1 MNHVLDDYIF
11 NNYVVIGVSA
21 GPDSMCLLDLLQKKT
36 TKIVVCHINHN
47 VRKES
52 IEEEE
57 YITKYCQDKNI
68 ILEKTTINNYQE
80 NNFENE
86 ARKKR
91 YMFYEE
97 ILKKYNSKTL
107 LLAHHGDDLI
117 ETILMKI
124 SRGSN
129 LEGYAGIKEISNV
142 KNYQIIRPLL
152 KYTKEDIINYNKSNN
167 IKYYN
172 DSSNQSTNYTRNR
185 YRLNILPL
193 LKKEDKNIHKKYLKY
208 SKTLIEY
215 DDYIKREVKRNINN
229 VYKDNIINIDNL
241 NKLDTF
247 LIKNI
252 LYNIMNNIYQNKNNI
267 ITDRHIQNIIS
278 LLNNTK
284 PNIKID
290 LPPFTLVGATTRAGD
305 LSAPL
310 RDRFGIISKLQYY
323 TVEELTQII
332 KRTAKVLGVGIEDDA
347 AVELASRSRGTP
359 RIANRLFKRVRDFA
373 LVKGDGNIDKDIINI
388 ALDRLKVDNMGLDE
402 TDHELLLAIIKK
414 FNGGPVGVEAVAS
427 AIGEEV
433 TTIEDVYEPYL
444 LQTGLLKRTSRGR
457 VATPKAYEVL
467 HLNYE
472 DFRKK

>member
-1 MNHVLDDYIF
+1 MQKEDIMNHVLDDYIF

-193 LKKEDKNIHKKYLKY
+193 LKKEDKNICRARARAAAQRHVPRACQPRQR
-208 SKTLIEY
+208 
-215 DDYIKREVKRNINN
+215 DDQ
-229 VYKDNIINIDNL
+229 
-241 NKLDTF
+241 KLH
-247 LIKNI
+247 
-252 LYNIMNNIYQNKNNI
+252 
-267 ITDRHIQNIIS
+267 R
-278 LLNNTK
+278 
-284 PNIKID
+284 P
-290 LPPFTLVGATTRAGD
+290 
-305 LSAPL
+305 
-310 RDRFGIISKLQYY
+310 
-323 TVEELTQII
+323 
-332 KRTAKVLGVGIEDDA
+332 
-347 AVELASRSRGTP
+347 RSGGSV
-359 RIANRLFKRVRDFA
+359 RVA
-373 LVKGDGNIDKDIINI
+373 
-388 ALDRLKVDNMGLDE
+388 
-402 TDHELLLAIIKK
+402 HELHL
-414 FNGGPVGVEAVAS
+414 GHP
-427 AIGEEV
+427 
-433 TTIEDVYEPYL
+433 
-444 LQTGLLKRTSRGR
+444 GR
-457 VATPKAYEVL
+457 
-467 HLNYE
+467 
-472 DFRKK
+472 F

>member
-52 IEEEE
+52 IEEEK

-252 LYNIMNNIYQNKNNI
+252 LYNVMNNIYQNKNNI

-290 LPPFTLVGATTRAGD
+290 LPNNKEIVKEYN
-305 LSAPL
+305 
-310 RDRFGIISKLQYY
+310 KL
-323 TVEELTQII
+323 II
-332 KRTAKVLGVGIEDDA
+332 KDKTSDIKNYKIEFNDKIEIENLIIEKIESEDDDSNS
-347 AVELASRSRGTP
+347 VC
-359 RIANRLFKRVRDFA
+359 RL
-373 LVKGDGNIDKDIINI
+373 NSKDITLPLYIRNREDGDYIILKGSNNRKKIKEIFIEKKLPLKKRNNYPLLVDSNNNI
-388 ALDRLKVDNMGLDE
+388 IWIPN
-402 TDHELLLAIIKK
+402 IKK
-414 FNGGPVGVEAVAS
+414 SKFCNKKSENYD
-427 AIGEEV
+427 IIIRCNERK
-433 TTIEDVYEPYL
+433 EDYE
-444 LQTGLLKRTSRGR
+444 
-457 VATPKAYEVL
+457 
-467 HLNYE
+467 
-472 DFRKK
+472 

>member
-129 LEGYAGIKEISNV
+129 LEGYAGIKEVSNV

-278 LLNNTK
+278 LLNNAK

-290 LPPFTLVGATTRAGD
+290 LPNNKEIVKEYN
-305 LSAPL
+305 
-310 RDRFGIISKLQYY
+310 KL
-323 TVEELTQII
+323 II
-332 KRTAKVLGVGIEDDA
+332 KDKTSDIKNYKIEFNDKIEIESLIIEKIESEDDDSNS
-347 AVELASRSRGTP
+347 VC
-359 RIANRLFKRVRDFA
+359 RL
-373 LVKGDGNIDKDIINI
+373 NSKDITLPLYIRNREDGDYIILKGSNNRKKIKEIFIEKKLPLKKRNNYPLLVDSNNNI
-388 ALDRLKVDNMGLDE
+388 IWIPN
-402 TDHELLLAIIKK
+402 IKK
-414 FNGGPVGVEAVAS
+414 SKFCNKKSENYD
-427 AIGEEV
+427 IIIRCNERK
-433 TTIEDVYEPYL
+433 EDYE
-444 LQTGLLKRTSRGR
+444 
-457 VATPKAYEVL
+457 
-467 HLNYE
+467 
-472 DFRKK
+472 

>member
-172 DSSNQSTNYTRNR
+172 DNSNKSTNYTRNR

-252 LYNIMNNIYQNKNNI
+252 LYNIMNIIYQNKNNI

-290 LPPFTLVGATTRAGD
+290 LPNNKEIVKEYN
-305 LSAPL
+305 
-310 RDRFGIISKLQYY
+310 KL
-323 TVEELTQII
+323 II
-332 KRTAKVLGVGIEDDA
+332 KDKTSDIKNYKIEFNDKIEIENLIIEKIKSEDDDSNS
-347 AVELASRSRGTP
+347 VC
-359 RIANRLFKRVRDFA
+359 RL
-373 LVKGDGNIDKDIINI
+373 NSKDITLPLYIRNREDGDYIILKGSNNRKKIKEIFIEKKLPLKKRNNYPLLVDSNNNI
-388 ALDRLKVDNMGLDE
+388 IWIPN
-402 TDHELLLAIIKK
+402 IKK
-414 FNGGPVGVEAVAS
+414 SKFCNKKSENYD
-427 AIGEEV
+427 IIIRCNERK
-433 TTIEDVYEPYL
+433 EDYE
-444 LQTGLLKRTSRGR
+444 
-457 VATPKAYEVL
+457 
-467 HLNYE
+467 
-472 DFRKK
+472 

>member
-129 LEGYAGIKEISNV
+129 LEGYAGIKEVSNV

-193 LKKEDKNIHKKYLKY
+193 LKKENKNIHKKYLKY

-290 LPPFTLVGATTRAGD
+290 LPNNKEIVKEYN
-305 LSAPL
+305 
-310 RDRFGIISKLQYY
+310 KL
-323 TVEELTQII
+323 II
-332 KRTAKVLGVGIEDDA
+332 KDKTSDIKNYKIEFNDKIEIENLIIEKIESEDDDSNS
-347 AVELASRSRGTP
+347 VC
-359 RIANRLFKRVRDFA
+359 RL
-373 LVKGDGNIDKDIINI
+373 NSKDITLPLYIRNREDGDYI
-388 ALDRLKVDNMGLDE
+388 ILKGSN
-402 TDHELLLAIIKK
+402 
-414 FNGGPVGVEAVAS
+414 N
-427 AIGEEV
+427 
-433 TTIEDVYEPYL
+433 
-444 LQTGLLKRTSRGR
+444 
-457 VATPKAYEVL
+457 
-467 HLNYE
+467 
-472 DFRKK
+472 RKKIKEIFIEKKLPLKKRNNYPLLVDSNNNIIWIPNNKKSKFCNKKSENYDIIIRCNERKEDYE

>member
-215 DDYIKREVKRNINN
+215 DDYIKREIKRNINN

-290 LPPFTLVGATTRAGD
+290 LPNNKEIVKEYN
-305 LSAPL
+305 
-310 RDRFGIISKLQYY
+310 KL
-323 TVEELTQII
+323 II
-332 KRTAKVLGVGIEDDA
+332 KDKTSDIKNYKIEFNDKIEIENLIIEKIESEDDD
-347 AVELASRSRGTP
+347 SNS
-359 RIANRLFKRVRDFA
+359 ICRL
-373 LVKGDGNIDKDIINI
+373 NSKDITLPLYIRNREDGDYIILKGSNNRKKIKEIFIEKKLPLKKRNNYPLLVDSNNNI
-388 ALDRLKVDNMGLDE
+388 IWIPN
-402 TDHELLLAIIKK
+402 IKK
-414 FNGGPVGVEAVAS
+414 SKFCNKKSENYD
-427 AIGEEV
+427 IIIRCNERK
-433 TTIEDVYEPYL
+433 EDYE
-444 LQTGLLKRTSRGR
+444 
-457 VATPKAYEVL
+457 
-467 HLNYE
+467 
-472 DFRKK
+472 

>member
-36 TKIVVCHINHN
+36 KKIVVCHINHN

-68 ILEKTTINNYQE
+68 ILEKTIINNYQE

-91 YMFYEE
+91 YIFYEE

-129 LEGYAGIKEISNV
+129 LEGYAGIKEVSNV

-290 LPPFTLVGATTRAGD
+290 LPNNKEIVKEYN
-305 LSAPL
+305 
-310 RDRFGIISKLQYY
+310 KL
-323 TVEELTQII
+323 II
-332 KRTAKVLGVGIEDDA
+332 KDKTSDIKNYKIEFNDKIEIENLIIEKIESEDDDSNS
-347 AVELASRSRGTP
+347 VC
-359 RIANRLFKRVRDFA
+359 RL
-373 LVKGDGNIDKDIINI
+373 NSKDITLPLYIRNREDGDYIILKGSNNRKKIKEIFIEKKLPLNKRNNYPLLVDSNNNI
-388 ALDRLKVDNMGLDE
+388 IWIPN
-402 TDHELLLAIIKK
+402 IKK
-414 FNGGPVGVEAVAS
+414 SKFCNKKSENYD
-427 AIGEEV
+427 IIIRCNERK
-433 TTIEDVYEPYL
+433 EDYE
-444 LQTGLLKRTSRGR
+444 
-457 VATPKAYEVL
+457 
-467 HLNYE
+467 
-472 DFRKK
+472 

>member
-68 ILEKTTINNYQE
+68 ILEKTIINNYQE

-91 YMFYEE
+91 YIFYEE

-129 LEGYAGIKEISNV
+129 LEGYAGIKEVSNV

-290 LPPFTLVGATTRAGD
+290 LPNNKEIVKEYN
-305 LSAPL
+305 
-310 RDRFGIISKLQYY
+310 KL
-323 TVEELTQII
+323 II
-332 KRTAKVLGVGIEDDA
+332 KDKTSDIKNYKIEFNDKIEIENLIIEKIESEDDDSNS
-347 AVELASRSRGTP
+347 VC
-359 RIANRLFKRVRDFA
+359 RL
-373 LVKGDGNIDKDIINI
+373 NSKDITLPLYIRNREDGDYIILKGSNNRKKIKEIFIEKKLPLNKRNNYPLLVDSNNNI
-388 ALDRLKVDNMGLDE
+388 IWIPNIKKSKFCNKKSENYDI
-402 TDHELLLAIIKK
+402 IIKCI
-414 FNGGPVGVEAVAS
+414 ER
-427 AIGEEV
+427 EE
-433 TTIEDVYEPYL
+433 DYE
-444 LQTGLLKRTSRGR
+444 
-457 VATPKAYEVL
+457 
-467 HLNYE
+467 
-472 DFRKK
+472 

>member
-229 VYKDNIINIDNL
+229 IYKDNIINIDNL

-290 LPPFTLVGATTRAGD
+290 LPNNKEIVKEYN
-305 LSAPL
+305 
-310 RDRFGIISKLQYY
+310 KL
-323 TVEELTQII
+323 II
-332 KRTAKVLGVGIEDDA
+332 KDKTSDIKNYKIEFNDKIEIENLIIEKIESEDDD
-347 AVELASRSRGTP
+347 SNS
-359 RIANRLFKRVRDFA
+359 ICRL
-373 LVKGDGNIDKDIINI
+373 NSKDITLPLYIRNREDGDYIILKGSNNRKKIKEIFIEKKLPLKKRNNYPLLVDSNNNI
-388 ALDRLKVDNMGLDE
+388 IWIPN
-402 TDHELLLAIIKK
+402 IKK
-414 FNGGPVGVEAVAS
+414 SKFCNKKSENYD
-427 AIGEEV
+427 IIIRCNERK
-433 TTIEDVYEPYL
+433 EDYE
-444 LQTGLLKRTSRGR
+444 
-457 VATPKAYEVL
+457 
-467 HLNYE
+467 
-472 DFRKK
+472 

>member
-229 VYKDNIINIDNL
+229 IYKDNIINIDNL

-290 LPPFTLVGATTRAGD
+290 LPNNKEIVKEYN
-305 LSAPL
+305 
-310 RDRFGIISKLQYY
+310 KL
-323 TVEELTQII
+323 II
-332 KRTAKVLGVGIEDDA
+332 KDKTSDIKNYKIEFNDKIEIENLIIEKIESEDDDSNS
-347 AVELASRSRGTP
+347 VC
-359 RIANRLFKRVRDFA
+359 RL
-373 LVKGDGNIDKDIINI
+373 NSKDITLPLYIRNREDGDYIILKGSNNRKKIKEIFIEKKLPLKKRNNYPLLVDSNNNI
-388 ALDRLKVDNMGLDE
+388 IWIPN
-402 TDHELLLAIIKK
+402 IKK
-414 FNGGPVGVEAVAS
+414 SKFCNKKSEKYD
-427 AIGEEV
+427 IIIRCNERK
-433 TTIEDVYEPYL
+433 EDYE
-444 LQTGLLKRTSRGR
+444 
-457 VATPKAYEVL
+457 
-467 HLNYE
+467 
-472 DFRKK
+472 

>member
-215 DDYIKREVKRNINN
+215 DDYINREVKRNINN

-290 LPPFTLVGATTRAGD
+290 LPNNKEIVKEYN
-305 LSAPL
+305 
-310 RDRFGIISKLQYY
+310 KL
-323 TVEELTQII
+323 II
-332 KRTAKVLGVGIEDDA
+332 KDKTSDIKNYKIEFNDKIEIENLIIEKIESEDDDSNS
-347 AVELASRSRGTP
+347 VC
-359 RIANRLFKRVRDFA
+359 RL
-373 LVKGDGNIDKDIINI
+373 NSKDITLPLYIRNREDGDYIILKGSNNRKKIKEIFIEKKLPLKKRNNYPLLVYSNNNI
-388 ALDRLKVDNMGLDE
+388 IWIPN
-402 TDHELLLAIIKK
+402 IKK
-414 FNGGPVGVEAVAS
+414 SKFCNKKSE
-427 AIGEEV
+427 
-433 TTIEDVYEPYL
+433 
-444 LQTGLLKRTSRGR
+444 
-457 VATPKAYEVL
+457 
-467 HLNYE
+467 NYDIIIRCNE
-472 DFRKK
+472 RKKDYE

>member
-129 LEGYAGIKEISNV
+129 LEGYAGIKEVSNV

-290 LPPFTLVGATTRAGD
+290 LPNNKEIVKEYN
-305 LSAPL
+305 
-310 RDRFGIISKLQYY
+310 KL
-323 TVEELTQII
+323 II
-332 KRTAKVLGVGIEDDA
+332 KDKTSDIKNYKIEFNDKIEIENLIIEKIESEDDDSNS
-347 AVELASRSRGTP
+347 VC
-359 RIANRLFKRVRDFA
+359 RL
-373 LVKGDGNIDKDIINI
+373 NSKDITLPLYIRNREDGDYIILKGSNNRKKIKEIFIEKKLPLKKRNNYPLLVDSNNNI
-388 ALDRLKVDNMGLDE
+388 IWIPN
-402 TDHELLLAIIKK
+402 IKK
-414 FNGGPVGVEAVAS
+414 SKFCNKKSENYD
-427 AIGEEV
+427 IIIRYNERK
-433 TTIEDVYEPYL
+433 EDYE
-444 LQTGLLKRTSRGR
+444 
-457 VATPKAYEVL
+457 
-467 HLNYE
+467 
-472 DFRKK
+472 

>member
-91 YMFYEE
+91 YIFYEE

-129 LEGYAGIKEISNV
+129 LEGYAGIKEVSNV

-290 LPPFTLVGATTRAGD
+290 LPNNKEIVKEYN
-305 LSAPL
+305 
-310 RDRFGIISKLQYY
+310 KL
-323 TVEELTQII
+323 II
-332 KRTAKVLGVGIEDDA
+332 KDKTSDIKNYKIEFNDKIEIENLIIEKIESEDDDSNS
-347 AVELASRSRGTP
+347 VC
-359 RIANRLFKRVRDFA
+359 RL
-373 LVKGDGNIDKDIINI
+373 NSKDITLPLYIRNREDGDYIILKGSNNRKKIKEIFIEKKLPLKKRNNYPLLVDSNNNI
-388 ALDRLKVDNMGLDE
+388 IWIPN
-402 TDHELLLAIIKK
+402 IKK
-414 FNGGPVGVEAVAS
+414 SKFCNKKSENYD
-427 AIGEEV
+427 IIIRCNERK
-433 TTIEDVYEPYL
+433 EDYE
-444 LQTGLLKRTSRGR
+444 
-457 VATPKAYEVL
+457 
-467 HLNYE
+467 
-472 DFRKK
+472 

>member
-290 LPPFTLVGATTRAGD
+290 LPNNKEIVKEYN
-305 LSAPL
+305 
-310 RDRFGIISKLQYY
+310 KL
-323 TVEELTQII
+323 II
-332 KRTAKVLGVGIEDDA
+332 KDKTSDIKNYKIEFNDKIEIESLIIEKIESEDDDSNS
-347 AVELASRSRGTP
+347 VC
-359 RIANRLFKRVRDFA
+359 RL
-373 LVKGDGNIDKDIINI
+373 NSKDITLPLYIRNREDGDYIILKGSNNRKKIKEIFIEKKLPLKKRNNYPLLVDSNNNI
-388 ALDRLKVDNMGLDE
+388 IWIPN
-402 TDHELLLAIIKK
+402 IKK
-414 FNGGPVGVEAVAS
+414 SKFCNKKSENYD
-427 AIGEEV
+427 IIIRCNERK
-433 TTIEDVYEPYL
+433 EDYE
-444 LQTGLLKRTSRGR
+444 
-457 VATPKAYEVL
+457 
-467 HLNYE
+467 
-472 DFRKK
+472 

>member
-11 NNYVVIGVSA
+11 KGYVVIGVSA

-142 KNYQIIRPLL
+142 KDYQIIRPLL

-172 DSSNQSTNYTRNR
+172 DSSNQNTNYTRNR
-185 YRLNILPL
+185 YRLNILPN

-290 LPPFTLVGATTRAGD
+290 LPNNKEIVKEYN
-305 LSAPL
+305 
-310 RDRFGIISKLQYY
+310 KL
-323 TVEELTQII
+323 II
-332 KRTAKVLGVGIEDDA
+332 KDKTNNIKNYKIEFNDKIEIENLVIKKIESEDDDSNS
-347 AVELASRSRGTP
+347 VC
-359 RIANRLFKRVRDFA
+359 RL
-373 LVKGDGNIDKDIINI
+373 NTKDITLPLYIRNREDGDYIILKGSNYRKKIKEIFIEKKLPLNKRNNYPLLVDSNNNI
-388 ALDRLKVDNMGLDE
+388 IWIPN
-402 TDHELLLAIIKK
+402 IKK
-414 FNGGPVGVEAVAS
+414 SKFCNKKSENYD
-427 AIGEEV
+427 IIIRCNERK
-433 TTIEDVYEPYL
+433 EDYE
-444 LQTGLLKRTSRGR
+444 
-457 VATPKAYEVL
+457 
-467 HLNYE
+467 
-472 DFRKK
+472 

>member
-21 GPDSMCLLDLLQKKT
+21 GPDYMCLLDLLQKKT

-278 LLNNTK
+278 LLNNAK

-290 LPPFTLVGATTRAGD
+290 LPNNKEIVKEYN
-305 LSAPL
+305 
-310 RDRFGIISKLQYY
+310 KL
-323 TVEELTQII
+323 II
-332 KRTAKVLGVGIEDDA
+332 KDKTSDIKNYKIEFNDKIEIESLIIEKIESEDDDSNS
-347 AVELASRSRGTP
+347 VC
-359 RIANRLFKRVRDFA
+359 RL
-373 LVKGDGNIDKDIINI
+373 NSKDITLPLYIRNREDGDYIILKGSNNRKKIKEIFIEKKLPLKKRNNYPLLVDSNNNI
-388 ALDRLKVDNMGLDE
+388 IWIPN
-402 TDHELLLAIIKK
+402 IKK
-414 FNGGPVGVEAVAS
+414 SKFCNKKSENYD
-427 AIGEEV
+427 IIIRCNERK
-433 TTIEDVYEPYL
+433 EDYE
-444 LQTGLLKRTSRGR
+444 
-457 VATPKAYEVL
+457 
-467 HLNYE
+467 
-472 DFRKK
+472 

>member
-1 MNHVLDDYIF
+1 MQKEDIMNHVLDDYIF

-290 LPPFTLVGATTRAGD
+290 LPNNKEIVKEYN
-305 LSAPL
+305 
-310 RDRFGIISKLQYY
+310 KL
-323 TVEELTQII
+323 II
-332 KRTAKVLGVGIEDDA
+332 KDKTSDIKNYKIEFNDKIEIENLIIEKIESEDDDSNS
-347 AVELASRSRGTP
+347 VC
-359 RIANRLFKRVRDFA
+359 RL
-373 LVKGDGNIDKDIINI
+373 NSKDITLPLYIRNREDGDYI
-388 ALDRLKVDNMGLDE
+388 ILKGSNNRKK
-402 TDHELLLAIIKK
+402 IKEILK
-414 FNGGPVGVEAVAS
+414 FNKNSIYKIKE
-427 AIGEEV
+427 IINKE
-433 TTIEDVYEPYL
+433 
-444 LQTGLLKRTSRGR
+444 
-457 VATPKAYEVL
+457 
-467 HLNYE
+467 
-472 DFRKK
+472 

>member
-172 DSSNQSTNYTRNR
+172 DNSNQSTNYTRNR

-252 LYNIMNNIYQNKNNI
+252 LYNIMNIIYQNKNNI

-278 LLNNTK
+278 LLNNAK

-290 LPPFTLVGATTRAGD
+290 LPNNKEIVKEYN
-305 LSAPL
+305 
-310 RDRFGIISKLQYY
+310 KL
-323 TVEELTQII
+323 II
-332 KRTAKVLGVGIEDDA
+332 KDKTSDIKNYKIEFNDKIEIESLIIEKIESEDDDSNS
-347 AVELASRSRGTP
+347 VC
-359 RIANRLFKRVRDFA
+359 RL
-373 LVKGDGNIDKDIINI
+373 NSKDITLPLYIRNREDGDYIILKGSNNRKKIKEIFIEKKLPLKKRNNYPLLVDSNNNI
-388 ALDRLKVDNMGLDE
+388 IWIPN
-402 TDHELLLAIIKK
+402 IKK
-414 FNGGPVGVEAVAS
+414 SKFCNKKSENYD
-427 AIGEEV
+427 IIIRCNERK
-433 TTIEDVYEPYL
+433 EDYE
-444 LQTGLLKRTSRGR
+444 
-457 VATPKAYEVL
+457 
-467 HLNYE
+467 
-472 DFRKK
+472 

>member
-68 ILEKTTINNYQE
+68 ILEKTIINNYQE

-91 YMFYEE
+91 YIFYEE

-290 LPPFTLVGATTRAGD
+290 LPNNKEIVKEYN
-305 LSAPL
+305 
-310 RDRFGIISKLQYY
+310 KL
-323 TVEELTQII
+323 II
-332 KRTAKVLGVGIEDDA
+332 KDKTSDIKNYKIEFNDKIEIENLIIEKIESEDDSNS
-347 AVELASRSRGTP
+347 VC
-359 RIANRLFKRVRDFA
+359 RL
-373 LVKGDGNIDKDIINI
+373 NSKDITLPLYIRNREDGDYIILKGSNNRKKIKEIFIEKKLPLNKRNNYPLLVDSNNNI
-388 ALDRLKVDNMGLDE
+388 IWIPN
-402 TDHELLLAIIKK
+402 IKK
-414 FNGGPVGVEAVAS
+414 SKFCNKKSENYD
-427 AIGEEV
+427 IIIRCNERK
-433 TTIEDVYEPYL
+433 EDYE
-444 LQTGLLKRTSRGR
+444 
-457 VATPKAYEVL
+457 
-467 HLNYE
+467 
-472 DFRKK
+472 

>member
-52 IEEEE
+52 IEEEK

-129 LEGYAGIKEISNV
+129 LEGYAGIKEVSNV

-290 LPPFTLVGATTRAGD
+290 LPNNKEIVKEYN
-305 LSAPL
+305 
-310 RDRFGIISKLQYY
+310 KL
-323 TVEELTQII
+323 II
-332 KRTAKVLGVGIEDDA
+332 KDKTSDIKNYKIEFNDKIEIENLIIEKIESEDDDSNS
-347 AVELASRSRGTP
+347 VC
-359 RIANRLFKRVRDFA
+359 RL
-373 LVKGDGNIDKDIINI
+373 NSKDITLPLYIRNREDGDYIILKGSNNRKKIKEIFIEKKLPLKKRNNYPLLVDSNNNI
-388 ALDRLKVDNMGLDE
+388 IWIPN
-402 TDHELLLAIIKK
+402 IKK
-414 FNGGPVGVEAVAS
+414 SKFCNKKSENYD
-427 AIGEEV
+427 IIIRCNERK
-433 TTIEDVYEPYL
+433 EDYE
-444 LQTGLLKRTSRGR
+444 
-457 VATPKAYEVL
+457 
-467 HLNYE
+467 
-472 DFRKK
+472 

>member
-290 LPPFTLVGATTRAGD
+290 LPNNKEIVKEYN
-305 LSAPL
+305 
-310 RDRFGIISKLQYY
+310 KL
-323 TVEELTQII
+323 II
-332 KRTAKVLGVGIEDDA
+332 KDKTSDIKNYKIEFNDKIEIENLIIEKIESEDDDSNS
-347 AVELASRSRGTP
+347 VC
-359 RIANRLFKRVRDFA
+359 RL
-373 LVKGDGNIDKDIINI
+373 NSKDITLPLYIRNREDGDYI
-388 ALDRLKVDNMGLDE
+388 ILKGSN
-402 TDHELLLAIIKK
+402 
-414 FNGGPVGVEAVAS
+414 N
-427 AIGEEV
+427 
-433 TTIEDVYEPYL
+433 
-444 LQTGLLKRTSRGR
+444 
-457 VATPKAYEVL
+457 
-467 HLNYE
+467 
-472 DFRKK
+472 RKKIKEIYIEKKIATKKKK

>member
-252 LYNIMNNIYQNKNNI
+252 LYNIMNNIYQNKSNI
-267 ITDRHIQNIIS
+267 ITDRHIKNIIS

-290 LPPFTLVGATTRAGD
+290 LPNNKEIVKEYN
-305 LSAPL
+305 
-310 RDRFGIISKLQYY
+310 KL
-323 TVEELTQII
+323 II
-332 KRTAKVLGVGIEDDA
+332 KDKTSDIKNYKIEFNDKIEIENLIIEKIESEDDDSNS
-347 AVELASRSRGTP
+347 VC
-359 RIANRLFKRVRDFA
+359 RL
-373 LVKGDGNIDKDIINI
+373 NSKDITLPLYIRNREDGDYIILKGSNNRKKIKEIFIEKKLPLNKRNNYPLLVDSNNNI
-388 ALDRLKVDNMGLDE
+388 IWIPN
-402 TDHELLLAIIKK
+402 IKK
-414 FNGGPVGVEAVAS
+414 SKFCNKKSENYD
-427 AIGEEV
+427 IIIRCNERK
-433 TTIEDVYEPYL
+433 EDYE
-444 LQTGLLKRTSRGR
+444 
-457 VATPKAYEVL
+457 
-467 HLNYE
+467 
-472 DFRKK
+472 

>member
-11 NNYVVIGVSA
+11 NNYVIIGVSA

-252 LYNIMNNIYQNKNNI
+252 LYNIMNNIYKNKNNI

-290 LPPFTLVGATTRAGD
+290 LPNNKEIVKEYN
-305 LSAPL
+305 
-310 RDRFGIISKLQYY
+310 KL
-323 TVEELTQII
+323 II
-332 KRTAKVLGVGIEDDA
+332 KDKTSDIKNYKIEFNDKIEIENLIIEKIESEDDDSNS
-347 AVELASRSRGTP
+347 VC
-359 RIANRLFKRVRDFA
+359 RL
-373 LVKGDGNIDKDIINI
+373 NSKDITLPLYIRNREDGDYIILKGSNNRKKIKEIFIEKKLPLKKRNNYPLLVDSNNNI
-388 ALDRLKVDNMGLDE
+388 IWIPN
-402 TDHELLLAIIKK
+402 IKK
-414 FNGGPVGVEAVAS
+414 SKFCNKKSENYD
-427 AIGEEV
+427 IIIRCNERK
-433 TTIEDVYEPYL
+433 EDYE
-444 LQTGLLKRTSRGR
+444 
-457 VATPKAYEVL
+457 
-467 HLNYE
+467 
-472 DFRKK
+472 

>member
-52 IEEEE
+52 LEEEE

-215 DDYIKREVKRNINN
+215 DDYIKREIKRNINN

-290 LPPFTLVGATTRAGD
+290 LPNNKEIVKEYN
-305 LSAPL
+305 
-310 RDRFGIISKLQYY
+310 KL
-323 TVEELTQII
+323 II
-332 KRTAKVLGVGIEDDA
+332 KDKTSDIKNYKIEFNDKIEIENLIIEKIESEDDDSNS
-347 AVELASRSRGTP
+347 VC
-359 RIANRLFKRVRDFA
+359 RL
-373 LVKGDGNIDKDIINI
+373 NSKDITLPLYIRNREDGDYIILKGSNNRKKIKEIFIEKKLPLKKRNNYPLLVDSNNNI
-388 ALDRLKVDNMGLDE
+388 IWIPN
-402 TDHELLLAIIKK
+402 IKK
-414 FNGGPVGVEAVAS
+414 SKFCNKKSENYD
-427 AIGEEV
+427 IIIRCNERK
-433 TTIEDVYEPYL
+433 EDYE
-444 LQTGLLKRTSRGR
+444 
-457 VATPKAYEVL
+457 
-467 HLNYE
+467 
-472 DFRKK
+472 

>member
-152 KYTKEDIINYNKSNN
+152 KYTKEDIINYNKYNN

-290 LPPFTLVGATTRAGD
+290 LPNNKEIVKEYN
-305 LSAPL
+305 
-310 RDRFGIISKLQYY
+310 KL
-323 TVEELTQII
+323 II
-332 KRTAKVLGVGIEDDA
+332 KDKTSDIKNYKIEFNDKIEIENLIIEKIESEDDDSNS
-347 AVELASRSRGTP
+347 VC
-359 RIANRLFKRVRDFA
+359 RL
-373 LVKGDGNIDKDIINI
+373 NSKDITLPLYIRNREDGDYIILKGSNNRKKIKEIFIEKKLPLNKRNNYPLLVDSNNNI
-388 ALDRLKVDNMGLDE
+388 IWIPN
-402 TDHELLLAIIKK
+402 IKK
-414 FNGGPVGVEAVAS
+414 SKFCNKKSENYD
-427 AIGEEV
+427 IIIRCNERK
-433 TTIEDVYEPYL
+433 EDYE
-444 LQTGLLKRTSRGR
+444 
-457 VATPKAYEVL
+457 
-467 HLNYE
+467 
-472 DFRKK
+472 

>member
-1 MNHVLDDYIF
+1 MQKEDIMNQVLDDYIF

-290 LPPFTLVGATTRAGD
+290 LPNNKEIVKEYN
-305 LSAPL
+305 
-310 RDRFGIISKLQYY
+310 KL
-323 TVEELTQII
+323 II
-332 KRTAKVLGVGIEDDA
+332 KDKTSDIKNYKIEFNDKIEIENLIIEKIESEDDDSNS
-347 AVELASRSRGTP
+347 VC
-359 RIANRLFKRVRDFA
+359 RL
-373 LVKGDGNIDKDIINI
+373 NSKDITLPLYIRNREDGDYIILKGSNNRKKIKEIFIEKKLPLKKRNNYPLLVDSNNNI
-388 ALDRLKVDNMGLDE
+388 IWIPN
-402 TDHELLLAIIKK
+402 IKK
-414 FNGGPVGVEAVAS
+414 SKFCNKKSENYD
-427 AIGEEV
+427 IIIRCNERK
-433 TTIEDVYEPYL
+433 EDYE
-444 LQTGLLKRTSRGR
+444 
-457 VATPKAYEVL
+457 
-467 HLNYE
+467 
-472 DFRKK
+472 

>member
-68 ILEKTTINNYQE
+68 ILEKTIINNYQE

-91 YMFYEE
+91 YIFYEE

-290 LPPFTLVGATTRAGD
+290 LPNNKEIVKEYN
-305 LSAPL
+305 
-310 RDRFGIISKLQYY
+310 KL
-323 TVEELTQII
+323 II
-332 KRTAKVLGVGIEDDA
+332 KDKTSDIKNYKIEFNDKIEIENLIIEKIESEDDDSNS
-347 AVELASRSRGTP
+347 VC
-359 RIANRLFKRVRDFA
+359 RL
-373 LVKGDGNIDKDIINI
+373 NSKDITLPLYIRNREDGDYIILKGSNNRKKIKEIFIEKKLPLKKRNNYPLLVDSNNNI
-388 ALDRLKVDNMGLDE
+388 IWIPN
-402 TDHELLLAIIKK
+402 IKK
-414 FNGGPVGVEAVAS
+414 SKFCNKKSENYD
-427 AIGEEV
+427 IIIRCNERK
-433 TTIEDVYEPYL
+433 EDYE
-444 LQTGLLKRTSRGR
+444 
-457 VATPKAYEVL
+457 
-467 HLNYE
+467 
-472 DFRKK
+472 

>member
-290 LPPFTLVGATTRAGD
+290 LPNNKEIVKEYN
-305 LSAPL
+305 
-310 RDRFGIISKLQYY
+310 KL
-323 TVEELTQII
+323 II
-332 KRTAKVLGVGIEDDA
+332 KDKTSDIKNYKIEFNNKIEIENLIIEKIESEDDDSNS
-347 AVELASRSRGTP
+347 VC
-359 RIANRLFKRVRDFA
+359 RL
-373 LVKGDGNIDKDIINI
+373 NSKDITLPLYIRNREDGDYIILKGRNNRKKIKEIFIEKKLPLKKRNNYPLLVDSNNNI
-388 ALDRLKVDNMGLDE
+388 IWIPN
-402 TDHELLLAIIKK
+402 IKK
-414 FNGGPVGVEAVAS
+414 SKFCNKKSENYD
-427 AIGEEV
+427 IIIRCNERK
-433 TTIEDVYEPYL
+433 EDYE
-444 LQTGLLKRTSRGR
+444 
-457 VATPKAYEVL
+457 
-467 HLNYE
+467 
-472 DFRKK
+472 

>member
-267 ITDRHIQNIIS
+267 ITDKHIQNIIS

-290 LPPFTLVGATTRAGD
+290 LPNNKEIVKEYN
-305 LSAPL
+305 
-310 RDRFGIISKLQYY
+310 KL
-323 TVEELTQII
+323 II
-332 KRTAKVLGVGIEDDA
+332 KDKTSDIKNYKIEFNDKIEIENLIIEKIESEDDDSNS
-347 AVELASRSRGTP
+347 VC
-359 RIANRLFKRVRDFA
+359 RL
-373 LVKGDGNIDKDIINI
+373 NSKDITLPLYIRNREDGDYIILKGRNNRKKIKEIFIEKKLPLKKRNNYPLLVDSNNNI
-388 ALDRLKVDNMGLDE
+388 IWIPN
-402 TDHELLLAIIKK
+402 IKK
-414 FNGGPVGVEAVAS
+414 SKFCNKKSENYD
-427 AIGEEV
+427 IIIRCNERK
-433 TTIEDVYEPYL
+433 EDYE
-444 LQTGLLKRTSRGR
+444 
-457 VATPKAYEVL
+457 
-467 HLNYE
+467 
-472 DFRKK
+472 

>member
-129 LEGYAGIKEISNV
+129 LEGYAGIKEVSNV

-252 LYNIMNNIYQNKNNI
+252 LYNIMNIIYQNKNNI

-290 LPPFTLVGATTRAGD
+290 LPNNKEIVKEYN
-305 LSAPL
+305 
-310 RDRFGIISKLQYY
+310 KL
-323 TVEELTQII
+323 II
-332 KRTAKVLGVGIEDDA
+332 KDKTSDIKNYKIEFNDKIEIENLIIEKIKSEDDDSNS
-347 AVELASRSRGTP
+347 VC
-359 RIANRLFKRVRDFA
+359 RL
-373 LVKGDGNIDKDIINI
+373 NSKDITLPLYIRNREDGDYIILKGSNNRKKIKEIFIEKKLPLKKRNNYPLLVDSNNNI
-388 ALDRLKVDNMGLDE
+388 IWIPN
-402 TDHELLLAIIKK
+402 IKK
-414 FNGGPVGVEAVAS
+414 SKFCNKKSENYD
-427 AIGEEV
+427 IIIRCNERK
-433 TTIEDVYEPYL
+433 EDYE
-444 LQTGLLKRTSRGR
+444 
-457 VATPKAYEVL
+457 
-467 HLNYE
+467 
-472 DFRKK
+472 

>member
-290 LPPFTLVGATTRAGD
+290 LPNNKEIVKEYN
-305 LSAPL
+305 
-310 RDRFGIISKLQYY
+310 KL
-323 TVEELTQII
+323 II
-332 KRTAKVLGVGIEDDA
+332 KDKTSDIKNYKIEFNDKIKIENLIIEKIESEDDDSNS
-347 AVELASRSRGTP
+347 VC
-359 RIANRLFKRVRDFA
+359 RL
-373 LVKGDGNIDKDIINI
+373 NSKDITLPLYIRNREDGDYIILKGSNNRKKIKEIFIEKKLPLKKRNNYPLLVDSNNNI
-388 ALDRLKVDNMGLDE
+388 IWIPN
-402 TDHELLLAIIKK
+402 IKK
-414 FNGGPVGVEAVAS
+414 SKFCNKKSENYD
-427 AIGEEV
+427 IIIRCNERK
-433 TTIEDVYEPYL
+433 EDYE
-444 LQTGLLKRTSRGR
+444 
-457 VATPKAYEVL
+457 
-467 HLNYE
+467 
-472 DFRKK
+472 

>member
-129 LEGYAGIKEISNV
+129 LEGYAGIKEVSNV

-252 LYNIMNNIYQNKNNI
+252 LYNIMNNIYKNKNNI

-290 LPPFTLVGATTRAGD
+290 LPNNKEIVKEYN
-305 LSAPL
+305 
-310 RDRFGIISKLQYY
+310 KL
-323 TVEELTQII
+323 II
-332 KRTAKVLGVGIEDDA
+332 KDKTSDIKNYKIEFNDKIEIENLIIEKIESEDDDSNS
-347 AVELASRSRGTP
+347 VC
-359 RIANRLFKRVRDFA
+359 RL
-373 LVKGDGNIDKDIINI
+373 NSKDITLPLYIRNREDGDYIILKGSNNRKKIKEIFIEKKLPLKRRNNYPLLVDSNNNI
-388 ALDRLKVDNMGLDE
+388 IWIPN
-402 TDHELLLAIIKK
+402 IKK
-414 FNGGPVGVEAVAS
+414 SKFCNKKSENYD
-427 AIGEEV
+427 IIIRCNERK
-433 TTIEDVYEPYL
+433 EDYE
-444 LQTGLLKRTSRGR
+444 
-457 VATPKAYEVL
+457 
-467 HLNYE
+467 
-472 DFRKK
+472 

>member
-290 LPPFTLVGATTRAGD
+290 LPNNKEIVKEYN
-305 LSAPL
+305 
-310 RDRFGIISKLQYY
+310 KL
-323 TVEELTQII
+323 II
-332 KRTAKVLGVGIEDDA
+332 KDKTSDIKNYKIEFNDKIEIENLIIEKIESEDDDSNS
-347 AVELASRSRGTP
+347 VC
-359 RIANRLFKRVRDFA
+359 RL
-373 LVKGDGNIDKDIINI
+373 NSKDITLPLYIRNREDGDYIILKGSNNRKKIKEIFIEKKLPLKKRNNYPLLVDSNNNI
-388 ALDRLKVDNMGLDE
+388 IWIPN
-402 TDHELLLAIIKK
+402 IKK
-414 FNGGPVGVEAVAS
+414 SKFCNKKSENYD
-427 AIGEEV
+427 IIIRCNERKE
-433 TTIEDVYEPYL
+433 
-444 LQTGLLKRTSRGR
+444 
-457 VATPKAYEVL
+457 
-467 HLNYE
+467 NYE
-472 DFRKK
+472 

>member
-11 NNYVVIGVSA
+11 NNYVVMGVSA

-129 LEGYAGIKEISNV
+129 LEGYAGIKEISNI

-290 LPPFTLVGATTRAGD
+290 LPNNKEIVKEYN
-305 LSAPL
+305 
-310 RDRFGIISKLQYY
+310 KL
-323 TVEELTQII
+323 II
-332 KRTAKVLGVGIEDDA
+332 KDKTSDIKNYKIEFNDKIEIENLIIEKIESEDDDSNS
-347 AVELASRSRGTP
+347 VC
-359 RIANRLFKRVRDFA
+359 RL
-373 LVKGDGNIDKDIINI
+373 NSKDITLPLYIRNREDGDYIILKGSNNRKKIKEIFIEKKLPLKKRNNYPLLVDSNNNI
-388 ALDRLKVDNMGLDE
+388 IWIPN
-402 TDHELLLAIIKK
+402 IKK
-414 FNGGPVGVEAVAS
+414 SKFCNKKSENYD
-427 AIGEEV
+427 IIIRCNERK
-433 TTIEDVYEPYL
+433 EDYE
-444 LQTGLLKRTSRGR
+444 
-457 VATPKAYEVL
+457 
-467 HLNYE
+467 
-472 DFRKK
+472 

>member
-47 VRKES
+47 VRKKS

-152 KYTKEDIINYNKSNN
+152 KYTKEDIINYNKSNK

-278 LLNNTK
+278 LLNNAK

-290 LPPFTLVGATTRAGD
+290 LPNNKEIVKEYN
-305 LSAPL
+305 
-310 RDRFGIISKLQYY
+310 KL
-323 TVEELTQII
+323 II
-332 KRTAKVLGVGIEDDA
+332 KDKTSDIKNYKIEFNDKIEIESLIIEKIESEDDDSNS
-347 AVELASRSRGTP
+347 VC
-359 RIANRLFKRVRDFA
+359 RL
-373 LVKGDGNIDKDIINI
+373 NSKDITLPLYIRNREDGDYIILKGSNNRKKIKEIFIEKKLPLKKRNNYPLLVDSNNNI
-388 ALDRLKVDNMGLDE
+388 IWIPN
-402 TDHELLLAIIKK
+402 IKK
-414 FNGGPVGVEAVAS
+414 SKFCNKKSENYD
-427 AIGEEV
+427 IIIRCNERK
-433 TTIEDVYEPYL
+433 EDYE
-444 LQTGLLKRTSRGR
+444 
-457 VATPKAYEVL
+457 
-467 HLNYE
+467 
-472 DFRKK
+472 

>member
-1 MNHVLDDYIF
+1 MQKEDIMNHVLDDYIF

-290 LPPFTLVGATTRAGD
+290 LPNNKEIVKEYN
-305 LSAPL
+305 
-310 RDRFGIISKLQYY
+310 KL
-323 TVEELTQII
+323 II
-332 KRTAKVLGVGIEDDA
+332 KDKTSDIKNYKIEFNDKIEIENLIIEKIESEDDDSNS
-347 AVELASRSRGTP
+347 VC
-359 RIANRLFKRVRDFA
+359 RL
-373 LVKGDGNIDKDIINI
+373 NSKDITLPLYIRNREDGDYIILKGSNNRKKIKEIFIEKKLPLKKRNNYPLLVDSNNNI
-388 ALDRLKVDNMGLDE
+388 IWIPN
-402 TDHELLLAIIKK
+402 IKK
-414 FNGGPVGVEAVAS
+414 SKFCNKKSENYD
-427 AIGEEV
+427 IIIRCNERK
-433 TTIEDVYEPYL
+433 ED
-444 LQTGLLKRTSRGR
+444 
-457 VATPKAYEVL
+457 
-467 HLNYE
+467 
-472 DFRKK
+472 

>member
-68 ILEKTTINNYQE
+68 ILEKTIINNYQE

-91 YMFYEE
+91 YIFYEE

-129 LEGYAGIKEISNV
+129 LEGYAGIKEVSNV

-290 LPPFTLVGATTRAGD
+290 LPNNKEIVKEYN
-305 LSAPL
+305 
-310 RDRFGIISKLQYY
+310 KL
-323 TVEELTQII
+323 II
-332 KRTAKVLGVGIEDDA
+332 KDKTSDIKNYKIEFNDKIEIENLIIEKIESEDDDSNS
-347 AVELASRSRGTP
+347 VC
-359 RIANRLFKRVRDFA
+359 RL
-373 LVKGDGNIDKDIINI
+373 NSKDITLPLYIRNREDGDYIILKGSNNRKKIKEIFIEKKLPLNKRNNYPLLVDSNNNI
-388 ALDRLKVDNMGLDE
+388 IWIPKKVNFV
-402 TDHELLLAIIKK
+402 IKK
-414 FNGGPVGVEAVAS
+414 VKTM
-427 AIGEEV
+427 I
-433 TTIEDVYEPYL
+433 
-444 LQTGLLKRTSRGR
+444 
-457 VATPKAYEVL
+457 
-467 HLNYE
+467 
-472 DFRKK
+472 

>member
-278 LLNNTK
+278 LLNNAK

-290 LPPFTLVGATTRAGD
+290 LPNNKEIVKEYN
-305 LSAPL
+305 
-310 RDRFGIISKLQYY
+310 KL
-323 TVEELTQII
+323 II
-332 KRTAKVLGVGIEDDA
+332 KDKTSDIKNYKIEFNDKIEIESLIIEKIESEYDDSNS
-347 AVELASRSRGTP
+347 VC
-359 RIANRLFKRVRDFA
+359 RL
-373 LVKGDGNIDKDIINI
+373 NSKDITLPLYIRNREDGDYIILKGSNNRKKIKEIFIEKKLPLKKRNNYPLLVDSNNNI
-388 ALDRLKVDNMGLDE
+388 IWIPN
-402 TDHELLLAIIKK
+402 IKK
-414 FNGGPVGVEAVAS
+414 SKFCNKKSENYD
-427 AIGEEV
+427 IIIRCNERK
-433 TTIEDVYEPYL
+433 EDYE
-444 LQTGLLKRTSRGR
+444 
-457 VATPKAYEVL
+457 
-467 HLNYE
+467 
-472 DFRKK
+472 

>member
-229 VYKDNIINIDNL
+229 VYKDNIININNL

-290 LPPFTLVGATTRAGD
+290 LPNNKEIVKEYN
-305 LSAPL
+305 
-310 RDRFGIISKLQYY
+310 KL
-323 TVEELTQII
+323 II
-332 KRTAKVLGVGIEDDA
+332 KDKTSDIKNYKIEFNDKIEIENLIIEKIESEDDDSNS
-347 AVELASRSRGTP
+347 VC
-359 RIANRLFKRVRDFA
+359 RL
-373 LVKGDGNIDKDIINI
+373 NSKDITLPLYIRNREDGDYIILKGSNNRKKIKEIFIEKKLPLKKRNNYPLLVDSNNNI
-388 ALDRLKVDNMGLDE
+388 IWIPN
-402 TDHELLLAIIKK
+402 IKK
-414 FNGGPVGVEAVAS
+414 SKFCNKKSE
-427 AIGEEV
+427 
-433 TTIEDVYEPYL
+433 
-444 LQTGLLKRTSRGR
+444 
-457 VATPKAYEVL
+457 
-467 HLNYE
+467 NYDIIIRCNE
-472 DFRKK
+472 RKKDYE